1 MAASFAA
8 SGMRPDFCITPDGT
22 GLAAQ
27 LLADADCQS
36 FGLVERGYAALSQP
50 DGPVSTLLTG
60 LLVLAVAFFG
70 YRLLLGRGLL
80 LVDAV
85 SLAIKIGVVLLL
97 ATSWEAWQAIAFDS
111 FARAPVR
118 IAAEMLTALNATDPI
133 TGLQAALDGLEQ
145 ASIGYR
151 TRAGIASPLVGGPAA
166 SAMTLTVSSYF
177 LTLSV
182 LGLLVIARILL
193 AMLLAITPLVAG
205 MILFDATRGMAAR
218 WLGAMVAAA
227 IVPLFV
233 LVLAAVELSILNPM
247 INRLLAEQALERFE
261 TEAVTPIGL
270 VTIIFALSMLSA
282 VWAGSKIAS
291 GIRFPA
297 VMTRVQ
303 VEPATMRDIANS
315 TVVVADQ
322 QSSAVH
328 IAQMLER
335 AARREAGPPTAVIGA
350 GSFVQ
355 SSGVTS
361 SASRTRRDAD
371 APSETSFGA
380 LSSRRVALPRA
391 QRRSRISARR
401 DA

>member
-1 MAASFAA
+1 
-8 SGMRPDFCITPDGT
+8 MRPDFCITPEGS

-36 FGLVERGYAALSQP
+36 FGLVERGYAALSQS

-85 SLAIKIGVVLLL
+85 SLVMKIGVVLLL
-97 ATSWEAWQAIAFDS
+97 ATSWEAWQAVAYDTFG
-111 FARAPVR
+111 RAPVR
-118 IAAEMLTALNATDPI
+118 VAAEMLTALNATDPI
-133 TGLQAALDGLEQ
+133 TGLQVALDGLEQ

-166 SAMTLTVSSYF
+166 SAMTLTVSSYL

-193 AMLLAITPLVAG
+193 AMLLAVTPLVAG
-205 MILFDATRGMAAR
+205 FILFDATRGMASR
-218 WLGAMVAAA
+218 WLAAMVAAA

-247 INRLLAEQALERFE
+247 ISRLLAEQSLDRFE

-270 VTIIFALSMLSA
+270 VTIIFAASMLSA

-291 GIRFPA
+291 GIRLPGPTIQ
-297 VMTRVQ
+297 VPVQ
-303 VEPATMRDIANS
+303 SNVVRENTKSSVELAER
-315 TVVVADQ
+315 

-328 IAQMLER
+328 IAQILER
-335 AARREAGPPTAVIGA
+335 AARREGGQAAAGQGS
-350 GSFVQ
+350 GSFMQ
-355 SSGVTS
+355 LAGVTS
-361 SASRTRRDAD
+361 SASRTRRDAGTTI
-371 APSETSFGA
+371 ETSFA
-380 LSSRRVALPRA
+380 TSSSRRVALPRA
-391 QRRSRISARR
+391 QRRSRTSARR

>member
-1 MAASFAA
+1 
-8 SGMRPDFCITPDGT
+8 MRPDFCTTPDGT

-36 FGLVERGYAALSQP
+36 FGLVERGYAALSQA

-60 LLVLAVAFFG
+60 LLVLAVGFFG

-97 ATSWEAWQAIAFDS
+97 ATSWEAWQAVAYDT

-118 IAAEMLTALNATDPI
+118 VAAEMLTALNATDPI
-133 TGLQAALDGLEQ
+133 TGLQVALDGLEQ

-193 AMLLAITPLVAG
+193 ALLLAVTPLIAG
-205 MILFDATRGMAAR
+205 FILFDSTRGMAAR
-218 WLGAMVAAA
+218 WVAAMVAAA

-247 INRLLAEQALERFE
+247 ITRLLAEQSLDRFE
-261 TEAVTPIGL
+261 PEAVTPIGL

-291 GIRFPA
+291 GIRLPGTAAPVPLLQNFVGENARPA
-297 VMTRVQ
+297 V
-303 VEPATMRDIANS
+303 
-315 TVVVADQ
+315 VVIEQ

-335 AARREAGPPTAVIGA
+335 TARREAGPTPAVIGS
-350 GSFVQ
+350 GSFMQ
-355 SSGVTS
+355 SSGGKS
-361 SASRTRRDAD
+361 SASRARRDAD
-371 APSETSFGA
+371 TMDDKSFAA
-380 LSSRRVALPRA
+380 LSSRRVAIPRA
-391 QRRSRISARR
+391 QRRSRSSARR